1 MQSVHSGNEI
11 NMEKYWSEHNNHS
24 KKTQSEQNFSSKLVN
39 VFEWFKK
46 EYKKYEEKGKGTIF
60 ITIIKSSLNKKNMR
74 NGLHLSHDG
83 ISLLNNLMIVNE
95 TLTSFLINPAILAD
109 IK

>member
-1 MQSVHSGNEI
+1 MYSNDFCYLCYHHTRKIIQE
-11 NMEKYWSEHNNHS
+11 
-24 KKTQSEQNFSSKLVN
+24 
-39 VFEWFKK
+39 
-46 EYKKYEEKGKGTIF
+46 KGTIF

-83 ISLLNNLMIVNE
+83 ISLLNILMIVNE